1 MKRKKIKFYDNFLLQ
16 DKIFLLRKQRVAAT
30 CYYVVFIAK
39 NLHLQQKRVA
49 DAAIFFRY
57 PYIITILATIA
68 NFPMSIE
75 IFEIENIV

>member
-1 MKRKKIKFYDNFLLQ
+1 MTFFCCRIKFFCYESNVLQLL
-16 DKIFLLRKQRVAAT
+16 A
-30 CYYVVFIAK
+30 YYVVFIAK
-39 NLHLQQKRVA
+39 NLHLQQERVA
-49 DAAIFFRY
+49 DAVIFFSC